1 MTSADEVTVNEVLV
15 ERAHLH
21 VGDTVGLL
29 GVVFAA
35 VAMAVVAFRLAAS
48 QRMRRRDLAVLRA
61 LGVTR
66 RQVRGAVRWEALG
79 LGLAGILLGI
89 PSGVAV
95 AGLLSV
101 ALVASA
107 WPASSASR
115 LRPADVLP
123 GE

>member
-66 RQVRGAVRWEALG
+66 RQVRDA
-79 LGLAGILLGI
+79 ILLGI

-107 WPASSASR
+107 WPASSASP